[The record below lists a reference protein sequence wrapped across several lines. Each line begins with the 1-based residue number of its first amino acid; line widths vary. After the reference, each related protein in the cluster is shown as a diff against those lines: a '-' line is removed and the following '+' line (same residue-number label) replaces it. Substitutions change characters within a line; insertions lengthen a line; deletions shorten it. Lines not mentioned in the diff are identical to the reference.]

1 MPADRFLTINVEQ
14 CECFCTLISII
25 VRYFSVMKRNHAV
38 AVILLALI
46 SISLSLS
53 ACASNNKSCDAYQ
66 CVEAEVK

>member
-38 AVILLALI
+38 AVILLAII
-46 SISLSLS
+46 SISLS